1 MRRKAGV
8 VKMAARFARHFLPNQ
23 LLIPAAA
30 EFWKCESS
38 LTTFRLDYTYTPDV
52 FPSTSKPN
60 LTGLAVTVTVGGGVT
75 KSESV
80 PEGAWSASKNVMAWK
95 LPNVEA
101 SGNVGK

>member
-1 MRRKAGV
+1 MKSSNG
-8 VKMAARFARHFLPNQ
+8 LPLQ
-23 LLIPAAA
+23 MTS
-30 EFWKCESS
+30 FWKCESS

-80 PEGAWSASKNVMAWK
+80 PAGAWSASKNVMAWK
-95 LPNVEA
+95 LPDVEA